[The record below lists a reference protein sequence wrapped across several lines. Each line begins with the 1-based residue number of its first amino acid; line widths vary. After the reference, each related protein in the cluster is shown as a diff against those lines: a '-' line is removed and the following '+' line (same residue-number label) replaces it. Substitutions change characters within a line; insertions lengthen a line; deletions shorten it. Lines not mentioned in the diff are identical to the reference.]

1 MFIILLCMH
10 HYLLAIPYVIN
21 TSSVHVPKCKHE
33 FISIIIKS
41 NTNNNIFCQVVF
53 FIVKPTMIQYI
64 NYKSISAHFM
74 IVITNEFEKK
84 RQILITCFTS
94 YYMVTEQRIIT
105 NKKCVNIFVEDLL
118 NKQNQKTR
126 RSQVHIKLVKTSSL

>member
-1 MFIILLCMH
+1 
-10 HYLLAIPYVIN
+10 
-21 TSSVHVPKCKHE
+21 
-33 FISIIIKS
+33 
-41 NTNNNIFCQVVF
+41 
-53 FIVKPTMIQYI
+53 MIQYI

-118 NKQNQKTR
+118 NKQN
-126 RSQVHIKLVKTSSL
+126 